1 MPADVAD
8 TLKLDTKTLTPLVR
22 AILDHGAAEVM
33 NWEVIPIVQGRASPA
48 AVYRIAGNAQTKDG
62 VLPWSLVLKESN
74 PPTASTVGDKPSND
88 PKSWWYWKRELLLYQ
103 SGLFAEL
110 PEGFVTPQVYCIEDE
125 PEFNRIWM
133 EDVREDVGAIWPLQ
147 HYGHVAQHFGRFNGL
162 YLAQRPIP
170 PWPWL
175 MPDLI
180 AFRVGKAEWAD
191 FAHHYPTLRETN
203 LLVQRGWTDDL
214 FAAFDRIWHEREHF
228 LQVLANLPQTL
239 LHNDAGRK
247 NLFARRH
254 PAASFETV
262 VLDWGATGMGAIGED
277 LATIVAQPVWWF
289 NGVRPEELP
298 ELDAIAFPAYVQ
310 GLRDVGWQGNPALAR
325 LGYTLH
331 MVLHHGLAIFWMEWA
346 ARNENTRIWI
356 ETTIGHPMEE
366 IADVMRSLRSYV
378 VARADEARSLIAS
391 QESFLKLGEVG
402 QAVERADV
410 ES

>member
-1 MPADVAD
+1 MSALN
-8 TLKLDTKTLTPLVR
+8 TLKLDAMMLTPLVR
-22 AILDHGAAEVM
+22 AVLENGAAEVI
-33 NWEVIPIVQGRASPA
+33 NWEVAPLLQSKTSPA
-48 AVYRIAGNAQTKDG
+48 AVYRIAGIAQTQDG
-62 VLPWSLVLKESN
+62 VLPWSLVLKESQ
-74 PPTASTVGDKPSND
+74 AKVSSTSVGHNTSHD
-88 PKSWWYWKRELLLYQ
+88 PKSQWYWKRELLLYQ
-103 SGLFAEL
+103 SGLSDEL

-133 EDVREDVGAIWPLQ
+133 EDVRDDVGMIWPLQ
-147 HYGHVAQHFGRFNGL
+147 PYRHVAQHFGRFNGL

-346 ARNENTRIWI
+346 ARNENTRIWM
-356 ETTIGHPMEE
+356 ETAIGRPMEE
-366 IADVMRSLRSYV
+366 IADVMRGLRSYV
-378 VARADEARSLIAS
+378 VACADEARGLIAS

-402 QAVERADV
+402 QAVERAGDKA
-410 ES
+410 